1 MYNLYL
7 IKVDRFKVNK
17 IIKILDILG
26 LFVW

>member
-17 IIKILDILG
+17 IIKILNILG